1 MKFLSRSFAIFAVAT
16 RRLLSQRGL
25 ALATAVGLVASI
37 ALVMSVPLYTDA
49 VYYRILQE
57 ELSNAGEDDAAALS
71 RPPFAFMFR
80 YVGSLY
86 GMKEWDDI
94 TQVDEYLMEQGVPAL
109 GLPHK
114 MTVRYAKTDNFRLF
128 PSEDIAYADVKDPL
142 AWVNYAFVSEFEKY
156 TTLVEGVYPQPAS
169 SNPEDAVEVAIND
182 AMADELGLQVGEQ
195 FMTFRRVELENGS
208 RVVQIPIIITGV
220 WRATNPAD
228 EFWFYRQS
236 VFDNQLFVPEATF

>member
-114 MTVRYAKTDNFRLF
+114 MTVRYATTDNSFRQKILPMPMSKIRWPGSTMPLSVTLKSIPRWSKASTRSRPVPTRKMRLKL
-128 PSEDIAYADVKDPL
+128 PSTMPWPMSWGCKL
-142 AWVNYAFVSEFEKY
+142 VNNS
-156 TTLVEGVYPQPAS
+156 
-169 SNPEDAVEVAIND
+169 
-182 AMADELGLQVGEQ
+182 
-195 FMTFRRVELENGS
+195 
-208 RVVQIPIIITGV
+208 
-220 WRATNPAD
+220 
-228 EFWFYRQS
+228 
-236 VFDNQLFVPEATF
+236 